1 MANSG
6 SVLLLLQFLLFQKF
20 VYAAE
25 MFSYFS
31 SSKFINF
38 SDKSVQKVAVVA
50 YKDERSV
57 KIFERLFEYVL
68 GFEIKMVG
76 GLVKNQQVD
85 RLQQKF
91 YHAQP
96 HTLSSRQH
104 FHFFLV
110 LFSAKHEC
118 PEQIADFQSRISHR
132 NIVDYLKHRKVLIK
146 ERCTVLGKITYL
158 HIVAEGDGAVMLD
171 FTHYCLHHSG
181 FPFSV
186 ASGKSHFVASVY
198 GERRIAE
205 HCFAIIAFACG
216 FSYHGVVAASGARRK
231 FEPQCGSILFV
242 HLHYIKFLKPFHFA
256 LNLIGFGICA
266 FETLYEFLGLCN
278 LFLLVVILFLLL
290 LAPVAP

>member
-91 YHAQP
+91 LSCTASHALLP
-96 HTLSSRQH
+96 TALS
-104 FHFFLV
+104 
-110 LFSAKHEC
+110 LFS
-118 PEQIADFQSRISHR
+118 
-132 NIVDYLKHRKVLIK
+132 
-146 ERCTVLGKITYL
+146 
-158 HIVAEGDGAVMLD
+158 
-171 FTHYCLHHSG
+171 
-181 FPFSV
+181 
-186 ASGKSHFVASVY
+186 
-198 GERRIAE
+198 
-205 HCFAIIAFACG
+205 
-216 FSYHGVVAASGARRK
+216 
-231 FEPQCGSILFV
+231 GS
-242 HLHYIKFLKPFHFA
+242 
-256 LNLIGFGICA
+256 
-266 FETLYEFLGLCN
+266 
-278 LFLLVVILFLLL
+278 LLRQT
-290 LAPVAP
+290 